1 MTVRLPRE
9 LIDEID
15 RFIAENPHLGYK
27 SRAEVVKDAIRQFLL
42 FSKLQ
47 DFEKLKS
54 EILQE
59 LRKELNI
66 SDK

>member
-15 RFIAENPHLGYK
+15 RFIAENPQLGYK

-59 LRKELNI
+59 LRRELNI